1 MLQPVI
7 LDTDVASGVFKRDLP
22 RQLST
27 RLVGRRALLTFV
39 TLGELTKWVEV
50 RHWGNTRRQ
59 NFSDWVSG
67 YGVLEGDESV
77 ATTWGRITAQAQL
90 RGQTGPQNDS
100 WIAAACI
107 AHDLP
112 LATLNVKDFQRF
124 VDHNGLRLIT
134 AE

>member
-1 MLQPVI
+1 M
-7 LDTDVASGVFKRDLP
+7 DTDVASHVYKGSLP
-22 RQLST
+22 HQLSA
-27 RLVGRRALLTFV
+27 RLVGRRPLLTFV

-59 NFSDWVSG
+59 NFSDWLSG
-67 YGVLEGDESV
+67 FAVIEGDASI
-77 ATTWGRITAQAQL
+77 ATTWGRIAAAVQL

-112 LATLNVKDFQRF
+112 LATLNVKDYQRF
-124 VDHNGLRLIT
+124 LDHSGLRLIT
-134 AE
+134 PE

>member
-1 MLQPVI
+1 M
-7 LDTDVASGVFKRDLP
+7 DTDVASRLHKNSLP
-22 RQLST
+22 PQLAA
-27 RLVGRRALLTFV
+27 RIAGRRALLTFV

-67 YGVLEGDESV
+67 FAVLEGDESV
-77 ATTWGRITAQAQL
+77 ATTWGRIAAQAQL

-100 WIAAACI
+100 WIAAACLT
-107 AHDLP
+107 HDLP
-112 LATLNVKDFQRF
+112 LATLKVKDFQRF